1 MLKNKQVNH
10 FAAVVDDVQSGPFSE
25 LQGRLDEIQDNG
37 MTALTM
43 RSILF
48 NKMLDLHNVPDDH
61 FLRNEST
68 AKKLDDPSVL
78 VEKLNNLGFV
88 RKQKQNG
95 VIH

>member
-1 MLKNKQVNH
+1 MLKTKQVNH

-25 LQGRLDEIQDNG
+25 LQNRLDEIQKNG

-61 FLRNEST
+61 FLRDES
-68 AKKLDDPSVL
+68 ASSRLDDPSL
-78 VEKLNNLGFV
+78 LIEKLNDLGFY
-88 RKQKQNG
+88 RKQAG
-95 VIH
+95 AIH

>member
-1 MLKNKQVNH
+1 MLKTKQVNH

-25 LQGRLDEIQDNG
+25 LQNRLDEIQKSG

-61 FLRNEST
+61 FLRDES
-68 AKKLDDPSVL
+68 APSRLDDPSL
-78 VEKLNNLGFV
+78 LIEKLNGLGFYK
-88 RKQKQNG
+88 KQTG

>member
-10 FAAVVDDVQSGPFSE
+10 FAAVVDDVQSRPFSD
-25 LQGRLDEIQDNG
+25 LQNRLDEIQNSG

-61 FLRNEST
+61 FLRDESVPS
-68 AKKLDDPSVL
+68 KIEDPSLL
-78 VEKLNNLGFV
+78 VEKLNDLGFY
-88 RKQKQNG
+88 RKQSG
-95 VIH
+95 AMH